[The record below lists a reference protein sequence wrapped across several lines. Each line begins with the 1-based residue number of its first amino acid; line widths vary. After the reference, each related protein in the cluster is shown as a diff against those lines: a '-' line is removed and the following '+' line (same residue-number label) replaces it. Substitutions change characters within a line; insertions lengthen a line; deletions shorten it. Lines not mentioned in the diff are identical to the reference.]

1 MPVYTSLRPRG
12 RVGRPS
18 LRLGSLRGVR
28 LTELW
33 ARLEAELGPVYARS
47 WASDT
52 VLAELGGRT
61 VDAALSQGEDVKVVW
76 RAVADH
82 LELPPSR
89 R

>member
-1 MPVYTSLRPRG
+1 M
-12 RVGRPS
+12 
-18 LRLGSLRGVR
+18 R

-33 ARLEAELGPVYARS
+33 ERLSAELGPAYARS
-47 WASDT
+47 WAADT

-61 VDAALSQGEDVKVVW
+61 VADALAQGEDVKVVW